1 MNVNE
6 DSGDQLVRLEWVKS
20 EPIKNWDWQR
30 LERVRQLIFHTT
42 GETYD
47 IDRLRNLPLDEIF
60 GTWTLTESGEDLGIL
75 WAMKMDKQTAR
86 VLAFS
91 VSIHLQGKGFGALGW
106 STFAK
111 AAKNGGITQVQL
123 EVRQDNSTAIQM
135 YHRRGLRPQGYLS
148 GFYRGHDG
156 WLMKGP
162 LRVQPSS
169 Q

>member
-1 MNVNE
+1 MNVKE

-60 GTWTLTESGEDLGIL
+60 GTWILTEGGEDLGIL

-86 VLAFS
+86 
-91 VSIHLQGKGFGALGW
+91 
-106 STFAK
+106 
-111 AAKNGGITQVQL
+111 
-123 EVRQDNSTAIQM
+123 
-135 YHRRGLRPQGYLS
+135 
-148 GFYRGHDG
+148 
-156 WLMKGP
+156 
-162 LRVQPSS
+162 
-169 Q
+169 